1 MENINELRYRS
12 AKERVDC
19 IRSFYG
25 NLFWYLIIIPI
36 LAWVNYKTTDFLWV
50 IFPAIGWGI
59 GLFAHGM
66 QAFGLNPFFGKRWED
81 RKIKE
86 FMDKDRS

>member
-50 IFPAIGWGI
+50 IFPAIG
-59 GLFAHGM
+59 
-66 QAFGLNPFFGKRWED
+66 
-81 RKIKE
+81 
-86 FMDKDRS
+86 